1 MEEIGDPL
9 DSVCLCLLSMFVESG
24 MLLHE
29 KGRMTL
35 VIPCILR

>member
-24 MLLHE
+24 MFLHQ
-29 KGRMTL
+29 KK
-35 VIPCILR
+35 